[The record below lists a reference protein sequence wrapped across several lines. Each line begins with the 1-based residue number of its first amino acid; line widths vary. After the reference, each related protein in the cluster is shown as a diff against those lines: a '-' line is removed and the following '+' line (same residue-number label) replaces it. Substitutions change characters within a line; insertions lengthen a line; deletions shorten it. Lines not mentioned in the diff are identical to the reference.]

1 MQTHKL
7 QHTIEMV
14 THFAYLQPVPDVF
27 TLSPHTVIPWPSQ
40 ASLIRFLLFF
50 IFFWNLMEWFWE
62 SVVVLSSDWFCLKFS
77 RAGSK
82 IG

>member
-1 MQTHKL
+1 MQTDKL

-50 IFFWNLMEWFWE
+50 IFFLEFDGM
-62 SVVVLSSDWFCLKFS
+62 VLGICCGIEFRLVLF
-77 RAGSK
+77 K
-82 IG
+82 IFKGRV